1 MHLGTP
7 TSRRSLEQV
16 GVDFNGDGYGDL
28 AAAAG
33 LEDIGAI
40 RDAGAMNVIYGSSC
54 GLEADGT
61 CGNPDDQFWN
71 QDSEGILDVAEVGD
85 LFARHSTAGDFNG
98 DQFSD
103 LAIGVV
109 QEDRT
114 RQDVGAVQ
122 VIYGSATGLTSAG
135 NQIWSQGSPG
145 ILDEPESG
153 DRWGLP
159 TSSGDFNGD
168 GYGDLAVG
176 AQFEKIGNQPGAG
189 GVNVIY
195 GSAVGLTSTG
205 NQFWTQGSGGL
216 LDQAEA
222 KDNFGYGQW
231 PGDFNGDG
239 FDDLALGAYGE
250 DVGSEADAG
259 AVSVLYGSPTGLTAD
274 GNQFITQGS
283 DGVQD
288 QAEAGD
294 EFGVHVGTGDLNGDG
309 YDDLTIGADR
319 EDVGTIVDA
328 GAMNVIYGSPCGLQ
342 ADPTCGNPD
351 DQFWTQDS
359 PGILDQAEKDD
370 RFARFP
376 MNLGDMNGDGYA
388 DVAVGS
394 IGETIDRLV
403 EAGSVNVIF
412 GSPDGLTDL
421 GNQYWD
427 QNSPGILDEV
437 EAGDRFGRT
446 PKAVDY
452 NGDGYMDLTIGVG
465 RESVNGM
472 ATAGGVAVLYGS
484 PTGPTDVG
492 NQFWTQ
498 DSPGV
503 QDQAEVDDHFGR
515 WLMG

>member
-1 MHLGTP
+1 VTAFF
-7 TSRRSLEQV
+7 E
-16 GVDFNGDGYGDL
+16 DGPVL
-28 AAAAG
+28 A
-33 LEDIGAI
+33 DIGA
-40 RDAGAMNVIYGSSC
+40 
-54 GLEADGT
+54 
-61 CGNPDDQFWN
+61 
-71 QDSEGILDVAEVGD
+71 
-85 LFARHSTAGDFNG
+85 
-98 DQFSD
+98 
-103 LAIGVV
+103 
-109 QEDRT
+109 
-114 RQDVGAVQ
+114 
-122 VIYGSATGLTSAG
+122 
-135 NQIWSQGSPG
+135 
-145 ILDEPESG
+145 
-153 DRWGLP
+153 
-159 TSSGDFNGD
+159 
-168 GYGDLAVG
+168 
-176 AQFEKIGNQPGAG
+176 
-189 GVNVIY
+189 VNVIY
-195 GSAVGLTSTG
+195 GS
-205 NQFWTQGSGGL
+205 
-216 LDQAEA
+216 E
-222 KDNFGYGQW
+222 
-231 PGDFNGDG
+231 
-239 FDDLALGAYGE
+239 DD
-250 DVGSEADAG
+250 
-259 AVSVLYGSPTGLTAD
+259 GLTA
-274 GNQFITQGS
+274 
-283 DGVQD
+283 
-288 QAEAGD
+288 E
-294 EFGVHVGTGDLNGDG
+294 
-309 YDDLTIGADR
+309 
-319 EDVGTIVDA
+319 
-328 GAMNVIYGSPCGLQ
+328 
-342 ADPTCGNPD
+342 D